1 MKKVFSVFMFILM
14 GLVLVQAADFKMKK
28 PQTTRIW
35 LGADYW
41 ANRIQDWQIDNG
53 TIKCVASNWNRN
65 ISLLTYRLGK
75 NEGVLQ
81 MSAEVRVLNPAESSR
96 NWVGFRLASRGKFN
110 DYRDDAI
117 YGTGL
122 NIGITT
128 RGELFIGDIP
138 VKYVKNAEGVKPYL
152 KEGVILKV
160 TAMPAGENY
169 EVEIS
174 VLRKKNNEFL
184 ASEKV
189 DNIPAKTFYGA
200 IGLVSDFGEVT
211 DKTNPSVVF
220 ANWEITG
227 TKLIQHA
234 ERAFGPVLFTQYTLS
249 RGTLKMSVQM
259 PPMGK
264 DDDRFATLQINE
276 NGEWKTVAQ
285 ADIEENSR
293 TAIFRVVNWNNTEM
307 IPYRVS
313 YKMVANGEK
322 KTTFYYEGEI
332 RKEPFD
338 KDKITVAAFTGNND
352 LGYPNNDLWNNVKKQ
367 NPDLLFFSG
376 DQIYEGVAG
385 YGLQRAPVNMA
396 VLDYLRKWY
405 IYGWAY
411 GDLLRKTP
419 SISIPDD
426 HDVLHGNVWGNGGK
440 AASKKGSAAE
450 RQDSGGYKM
459 SALFINVVDR
469 TQTGHLPDAYDPAP
483 VQQGIGVYYTELSYA
498 GISFAIVEDRKFKS
512 APKPL
517 LPDAKIWNGWPQNP
531 EFNAATDAFHPD
543 AKLLGD
549 RQLAFLE
556 EWTKNWDNHAEMKVL
571 FSATI
576 FNNVATLPTTAKSD
590 AVVPKLEVYDKNEY
604 APNDKMVSDFDSNSW
619 PQTGRNKAVKTIR
632 KGFAFHIAGD
642 QHLGSSL
649 QYGVDK
655 FGDSGYAICV
665 PSISNIW
672 PRRFYPPTEGGHH
685 KSGEPKYTGD
695 FVDGFGNKM
704 TVLAISNPFKSGKEP
719 ARLYDR
725 ATGYGIIVFDKAK
738 RTITFAN
745 WPRFADPTAGGKPYK
760 GWPITISQEDN
771 YGRKAVAFI
780 PRIKVKG
787 MNNPVVQVVNERNGE
802 TVYTIRINGKSWQPK
817 VFEKGKYTVKIGD
830 PDLNKWKTFEHIE
843 AATKPKKTLEVKFN

>member
-1 MKKVFSVFMFILM
+1 MRKILTVFILLM
-14 GLVLVQAADFKMKK
+14 SGLLFVQAADFKMKK

-41 ANRIQDWQIDNG
+41 ANRIQDWQINDG
-53 TIKCVASNWNRN
+53 TIECVASNWNRN
-65 ISLLTYRLGK
+65 LSLLTYRLGK
-75 NEGVLQ
+75 NEGTLQ
-81 MSAEVRVLNPAESSR
+81 MSAEVRVLNPTESTR
-96 NWVGFRLASRGKFN
+96 NWVGFRLAAKGKFN

-117 YGTGL
+117 FGAGL
-122 NIGITT
+122 DVGITT

-160 TAMPAGENY
+160 TAIPVGDNY

-174 VLRKKNNEFL
+174 VSRKANNEFL

-189 DNIPAKTFYGA
+189 DNVPAKTFFGA
-200 IGLVSDFGEVT
+200 VGLVSDFSDVT
-211 DKTNPSVVF
+211 DKKMPSVVF
-220 ANWEITG
+220 ANWEAG
-227 TKLIQHA
+227 GSKLIEHA

-249 RGTLKMSVQM
+249 RGTLKMSAQM

-285 ADIEENSR
+285 ASIERNSR
-293 TAIFRVVNWNNTEM
+293 TAIFRVENWNTTQM

-313 YKMVANGEK
+313 YKMVADGSK
-322 KTTFYYEGEI
+322 KEEFFYEGEI

-352 LGYPNNDLWNNVKKQ
+352 LGYPNSDLWSNVKKQ
-367 NPDLLFFSG
+367 DPDLLFFSG
-376 DQIYEGVAG
+376 DQIYEAVAG

-396 VLDYLRKWY
+396 ILDYLRKWY

-440 AASKKGSAAE
+440 ATIQTGSAKD

-459 SALFINVVDR
+459 PAIFVNVVDR
-469 TQTGHLPDAYDPAP
+469 TQTGHLPDPYDPAP
-483 VQQGIGVYYTELSYA
+483 ILQGIGVYYTELNYG

-517 LPDAKIWNGWPQNP
+517 LPQADISNGWPQNP
-531 EFNAATDAFHPD
+531 EFNAATDAYHPD

-549 RQLAFLE
+549 RQLAFLKD
-556 EWTKNWDNHAEMKVL
+556 WTTKWDNHAEMKVL
-571 FSATI
+571 LSATI

-590 AVVPKLEVYDKNEY
+590 AVVPKLEVYDIDDY
-604 APNDKMVSDFDSNSW
+604 APDDKVVSDFDSNGW
-619 PQTGRNKAVKTIR
+619 PQTGRDEALKTIR

-642 QHLGSSL
+642 QHLGSSI
-649 QYGVDK
+649 QYGVDE
-655 FGDSGYAICV
+655 FGDAGYAICV

-672 PRRFYPPTEGGHH
+672 PRRFYPQHEGGNH
-685 KSGEPKYTGD
+685 KPGDPKYTGD

-704 TVLAISNPFKSGKEP
+704 TVLAISNPFKSGLEP

-725 ATGYGIIVFDKAK
+725 ATGYGIIVFDKSK

-745 WPRFADPTAGGKPYK
+745 WPRFSDPTAGGKPYK
-760 GWPITISQEDN
+760 GWPITVSQEDN
-771 YGRKAVAFI
+771 YGRKAVEYL
-780 PRIKVKG
+780 PKLKVSG
-787 MNNPVVQVVNERNGE
+787 MSDPVVQVINEKSSE
-802 TVYTIRINGKSWQPK
+802 IEYTIRIKGESWQPK
-817 VFEKGKYTVKIGD
+817 VFEKGKYTVKVGD
-830 PDLNKWKTFEHIE
+830 PDLNEWKTVEHIQS
-843 AATKPKKTLEVKFN
+843 AAKPKKPMEVKF

>member
-1 MKKVFSVFMFILM
+1 M
-14 GLVLVQAADFKMKK
+14 GENA
-28 PQTTRIW
+28 
-35 LGADYW
+35 GA
-41 ANRIQDWQIDNG
+41 
-53 TIKCVASNWNRN
+53 
-65 ISLLTYRLGK
+65 
-75 NEGVLQ
+75 LQ
-81 MSAEVRVLNPAESSR
+81 MSAEVKILNETESAR
-96 NWVGFRLASRGKFN
+96 NWVGFRLAAKGKFN

-117 YGTGL
+117 FGSGL
-122 NIGITT
+122 NVGITT
-128 RGELFIGDIP
+128 KGELFIGNIP

-152 KEGVILKV
+152 KDGVILKV
-160 TAMPAGENY
+160 TATPAGENY
-169 EVEIS
+169 EVELTVS
-174 VLRKKNNEFL
+174 RGDNNEFL

-189 DNIPAKTFYGA
+189 DNIPAKTFFGA
-200 IGLVSDFGEVT
+200 VGLVSDYGEVT
-211 DKTNPSVVF
+211 DKNVPSVVF
-220 ANWEITG
+220 TNWEAGG
-227 TKLIQHA
+227 TKLIEHA

-249 RGTLKMSVQM
+249 RGTLKMSAQM

-276 NGEWKTVAQ
+276 NGNWKTVAQ
-285 ADIEENSR
+285 ADIERNSR
-293 TAIFRVVNWNNTEM
+293 TAIFRVENWNSM
-307 IPYRVS
+307 QMVPYRVS
-313 YKMVANGEK
+313 YKMVADGSEK
-322 KTTFYYEGEI
+322 DEFFYEGEI

-352 LGYPNNDLWNNVKKQ
+352 LGYPNNDLWSNVKKQ

-385 YGLQRAPVNMA
+385 YGLQREPVNMA
-396 VLDYLRKWY
+396 ILDYLRKWY
-405 IYGWAY
+405 IYGWEY

-440 AASKKGSAAE
+440 AAIKKGSAKD

-459 SALFINVVDR
+459 PALFVNVVDR

-483 VQQGIGVYYTELSYA
+483 VLQGIDVYYTEVNYG

-517 LPDAKIWNGWPQNP
+517 LPQADISNGWPQNP
-531 EFNAATDAFHPD
+531 EFNAATDAYHPD

-556 EWTKNWDNHAEMKVL
+556 EWTTKWDNHAEMKVL
-571 FSATI
+571 LSATI

-590 AVVPKLEVYDKNEY
+590 AVVPKLEVFGIDEY
-604 APNDKMVSDFDSNSW
+604 APDDKMVSDFDSNGW
-619 PQTGRNKAVKTIR
+619 PQTGRNKALKIIR

-642 QHLGSSL
+642 QHLGSSI
-649 QYGVDK
+649 QYGVDE
-655 FGDSGYAICV
+655 FGDAGYAICV
-665 PSISNIW
+665 PSISNVW
-672 PRRFYPPTEGGHH
+672 PRRFYPPEEGGNH
-685 KSGEPKYTGD
+685 KKGMPKYTGD

-704 TVLAISNPFKSGKEP
+704 TVLAISNPYKTGKEP

-725 ATGYGIIVFDKAK
+725 ATGYGIIVFDKPE

-771 YGRKAVAFI
+771 YGRKAVAYLPELKI
-780 PRIKVKG
+780 TG
-787 MNNPVVQVVNERNGE
+787 MTDPVVQVINEKSGE
-802 TVYTIRINGKSWQPK
+802 IEYTIRIKGESWQPK
-817 VFEKGKYTVKIGD
+817 VFEKGSYTVKVGD
-830 PDLNKWKTFEHIE
+830 PDLNRWKTIEHIT
-843 AATKPKKTLEVKFN
+843 AVAKPKKPLEIEF

>member
-1 MKKVFSVFMFILM
+1 MRKFLTTFILIFSVLMF
-14 GLVLVQAADFKMKK
+14 VQAADFKMKK

-41 ANRIQDWQIDNG
+41 ANRIQDWQINDG
-53 TIKCVASNWNRN
+53 TIKCMASNWNRN
-65 ISLLTYRLGK
+65 ISLLTYRMGK
-75 NEGVLQ
+75 NEGTLQ
-81 MSAEVRVLNPAESSR
+81 MSAEVKILNETPSAR
-96 NWVGFRLASRGKFN
+96 NWVGFRLAAKGKFN

-117 YGTGL
+117 FGTGL
-122 NIGITT
+122 NVGITT
-128 RGELFIGDIP
+128 NGELFIGETP

-160 TAMPAGENY
+160 TATPAGESYN
-169 EVEIS
+169 VEITVS
-174 VLRKKNNEFL
+174 RKDNNEFL

-189 DNIPAKTFYGA
+189 SNVSAKTFFGA
-200 IGLVSDFGEVT
+200 IGLVSNFGEVT
-211 DKTNPSVVF
+211 DKNIPSVVF
-220 ANWEITG
+220 SNWEAGG
-227 TKLIQHA
+227 TKLIYHA

-249 RGTLKMSVQM
+249 RGTLKMSAQM

-264 DDDRFATLQINE
+264 DDDRFATLQIKE
-276 NGEWKTVAQ
+276 NGSWKTVAQ
-285 ADIEENSR
+285 ADIERNSR
-293 TAIFRVVNWNNTEM
+293 TAIFRVGNWNNTQM

-313 YKMVANGEK
+313 YKMVADGSEK
-322 KTTFYYEGEI
+322 EEFFYEGEI

-338 KDKITVAAFTGNND
+338 QDKITVAAFTGNND
-352 LGYPNNDLWNNVKKQ
+352 LGYPNSDLWNNVKKQ

-385 YGLQRAPVNMA
+385 YGLQREPVNMA
-396 VLDYLRKWY
+396 ILDYLRKWY

-440 AASKKGSAAE
+440 ATIKKGNGTE
-450 RQDSGGYKM
+450 QQDSGGYKM
-459 SALFINVVDR
+459 PAIFVNMVDR
-469 TQTGHLPDAYDPAP
+469 TQTGHLPDPFDPAP
-483 VQQGIGVYYTELSYA
+483 ILQGIDVYYTDLSYG

-517 LPDAKIWNGWPQNP
+517 LPQARIWNGWPQNP
-531 EFNAATDAFHPD
+531 EFNAATDAYHPD

-556 EWTKNWDNHAEMKVL
+556 EWTTEWDNHAEMKVL
-571 FSATI
+571 LSATI

-590 AVVPKLEVYDKNEY
+590 AVVPKLEVYNQNEY

-619 PQTGRNKAVKTIR
+619 PQTGRNKAIKTIR

-642 QHLGSSL
+642 QHLGSTI
-649 QYGVDK
+649 QYGVDE
-655 FGDSGYAICV
+655 FGDAGYAICV

-672 PRRFYPPTEGGHH
+672 PRRFYPPEEGGNH
-685 KSGEPKYTGD
+685 KKGMPKYTGD
-695 FVDGFGNKM
+695 FIDGFGNKM
-704 TVLAISNPFKSGKEP
+704 TVLAVSNPYKTGKEP

-725 ATGYGIIVFDKAK
+725 ATGYGIIVFDKPE
-738 RTITFAN
+738 RTITLANWSRFAN
-745 WPRFADPTAGGKPYK
+745 PAAGGKPYK

-771 YGRKAVAFI
+771 YGRKAVAYLPELKI
-780 PRIKVKG
+780 TG
-787 MNNPVVQVVNERNGE
+787 MTKPVVQVINEKSGE
-802 TVYTIRINGKSWQPK
+802 IEYTIRIKGESWQPK
-817 VFEKGKYTVKIGD
+817 VFEKGSYTVKVGD
-830 PDLNKWKTFEHIE
+830 PDLNRWKTVEHIN
-843 AATKPKKTLEVKFN
+843 AVAKPKKPLKIEF